1 MVVWNSMLLKIIILT
16 LGVVKQHVRFIFYL
30 SMSFV
35 TMTALTVWRYVVVAG
50 SEALSAIFTKPIAY
64 QR

>member
-1 MVVWNSMLLKIIILT
+1 MELHVAENYYT
-16 LGVVKQHVRFIFYL
+16 DLGRCEAAVRFIFYL
-30 SMSFV
+30 SMSFD